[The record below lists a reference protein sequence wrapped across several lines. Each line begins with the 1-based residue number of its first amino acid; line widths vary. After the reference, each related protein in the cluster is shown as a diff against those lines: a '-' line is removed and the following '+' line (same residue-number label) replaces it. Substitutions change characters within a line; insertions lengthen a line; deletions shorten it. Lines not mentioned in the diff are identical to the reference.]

1 MASWDLVTL
10 KIDKVG
16 RIVVPKSLRDRLGL
30 RAGIEL
36 EVTESVEGLT
46 LKPISDQPSMV
57 KVDGFWVHTGV
68 APAGFDWIRF
78 AKEERELQN
87 RRPAG
92 L

>member
-1 MASWDLVTL
+1 VTL

-16 RIVVPKSLRDRLGL
+16 RIVVPKGLRDRLGL
-30 RAGIEL
+30 RAGMEL
-36 EVTESVEGLT
+36 EVSEGAEGLT

-68 APAGFDWIRF
+68 APAGFDWSRF
-78 AKEERELQN
+78 AEEDRELQN
-87 RRPAG
+87 RRASG

>member
-1 MASWDLVTL
+1 VTL

-57 KVDGFWVHTGV
+57 KVDGFWVHNGV
-68 APAGFDWIRF
+68 APAGFDWSRF
-78 AKEERELQN
+78 TKEERELRN
-87 RRPAG
+87 RRVAG